1 MSVQTRFRWCTSTA
15 CFLPL
20 FSAENIYSR
29 APNLLAVAKRNPN
42 ILDVCRSRHEAI
54 YIAG

>member
-20 FSAENIYSR
+20 VSAETIYSR
-29 APNLLAVAKRNPN
+29 ALNLLAVAKRNPN
-42 ILDVCRSRHEAI
+42 ILYVCRSRHEAI